1 MKWHGHEWCCLGV
14 PSVMPILGTNIFL
27 LLVIYLCSISDN
39 SSQNIFTSI
48 YIFWLYPRNFHIIP
62 GPQLE
67 SRPRFFSATGFL
79 KQLPK
84 HFLGAR
90 VYLLMQMWSPLFF
103 ITLLNRVSLSSQHIP
118 NIFPSF
124 KVFHH
129 MAPLLYS
136 HAWHFVPTSSRGVWR
151 CIHLFIFTVD
161 WEVPEE
167 LNLIHL
173 CVPMP

>member
-1 MKWHGHEWCCLGV
+1 MLFGGSLHDANLRYQRL
-14 PSVMPILGTNIFL
+14 SSFSD
-27 LLVIYLCSISDN
+27 YLCSISDN
-39 SSQNIFTSI
+39 SSQTIFTSI
-48 YIFWLYPRNFHIIP
+48 YIFWLYPRNFHIIAV
-62 GPQLE
+62 PQLE

-84 HFLGAR
+84 HFLGTR

-129 MAPLLYS
+129 MRLCCTPMRDILCPLHHVVCGDVY
-136 HAWHFVPTSSRGVWR
+136 TS
-151 CIHLFIFTVD
+151 LFSQ
-161 WEVPEE
+161 
-167 LNLIHL
+167 
-173 CVPMP
+173 